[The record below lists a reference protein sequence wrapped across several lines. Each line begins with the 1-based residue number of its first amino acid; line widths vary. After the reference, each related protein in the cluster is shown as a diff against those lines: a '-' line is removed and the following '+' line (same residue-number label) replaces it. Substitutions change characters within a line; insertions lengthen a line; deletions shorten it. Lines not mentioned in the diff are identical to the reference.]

1 MHKIISVLSSK
12 LGIEESELLKK
23 LSLNENSSQKEIAS
37 SLGVYEFFQE
47 KDDLTSFILN
57 KTQNQHKDNQNL
69 KTENEKLKNDYQSL
83 EQQFNTNLENYKN
96 LSGKVKDTFKNEWN
110 KYKLNE
116 IDFEKIDVNSINL
129 NNLFQ
134 SVEQVAKEN
143 NITIKTKEPNSINNI
158 NQDSSSNSSDPW
170 SPYIRNY

>member
-1 MHKIISVLSSK
+1 M
-12 LGIEESELLKK
+12 
-23 LSLNENSSQKEIAS
+23 
-37 SLGVYEFFQE
+37 
-47 KDDLTSFILN
+47 
-57 KTQNQHKDNQNL
+57 
-69 KTENEKLKNDYQSL
+69 
-83 EQQFNTNLENYKN
+83 
-96 LSGKVKDTFKNEWN
+96 SGKVKDTFKNEWN

-143 NITIKTKEPNSINNI
+143 NITIKTKEPNSVNNI